1 MKQFEILAVPRLPYF
16 GTGRTPPA
24 RAPPVRA
31 TVGHIASPDRRTGP
45 HAPPH
50 SSPSHGDSRGPSPS
64 TPSRPLKRAPRHH
77 RAPFSSPSNFSPS
90 WPRKRTPP
98 SLLGLVSAPGDCTA
112 TALTIFASS
121 CRHFPPHG
129 ELDPCAPFSLSWVV
143 PHFPL
148 LRTLLQ
154 DPPEDG
160 VDHQSTA
167 TARSTFSASPTS
179 GRLGECIRL
188 SFCPAQPQLPT
199 LSHDFPVGVLHLGR
213 RRGRAGHTAPRLT
226 G

>member
-1 MKQFEILAVPRLPYF
+1 MVIP
-16 GTGRTPPA
+16 
-24 RAPPVRA
+24 
-31 TVGHIASPDRRTGP
+31 VGHPP
-45 HAPPH
+45 PPH
-50 SSPSHGDSRGPSPS
+50 HAR
-64 TPSRPLKRAPRHH
+64 LKGHPVTTVP
-77 RAPFSSPSNFSPS
+77 PFPPPPIFLLRR
-90 WPRKRTPP
+90 PRKRTRP
-98 SLLGLVSAPGDCTA
+98 SLLGLVSAPDDCTA
-112 TALTIFASS
+112 TAHTIFTSS

-143 PHFPL
+143 HHFPL

-179 GRLGECIRL
+179 GRLGECLRL
-188 SFCPAQPQLPT
+188 SFCPAQPQPPT